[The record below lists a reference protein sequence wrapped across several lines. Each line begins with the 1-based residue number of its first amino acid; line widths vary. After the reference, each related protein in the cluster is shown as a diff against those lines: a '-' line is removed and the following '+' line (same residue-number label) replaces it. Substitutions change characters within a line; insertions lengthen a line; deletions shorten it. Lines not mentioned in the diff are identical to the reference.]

1 MRIVHVATGLIT
13 IPPNGWGAVER
24 LIWEYK
30 QGLEKLGDVVDIR
43 YMNELERWP
52 DTIVH
57 AHLANQ
63 ALYCR
68 DKGIPYVFFG
78 GQRRRYIQT
87 TAPYPSVYDTFMVM
101 TDDNPQL
108 IVELKELQEAL
119 QDSVLPPDDYD
130 HHFHLKPLQPS
141 ENDAEFNSIK
151 HNRGIVSMAR
161 SSDPNSAGSQ
171 FFIVHKDSTF
181 LDGEYT
187 VFGRIVTES
196 SFETLDKIAAVQT
209 GTNDR
214 PINPEQVRIIKATLV
229 DRSEIS
235 DILELSP
242 PIRTDGSIIST
253 ESGYTTFEN
262 QQLDVKFSAPV
273 GWLLQQPEKT
283 TEDAP
288 DVVAVG
294 PKVDGINPYISLTVK
309 DAKGK
314 TIDDLIAEKN
324 QILDQ
329 AVYQKQLEIL
339 SQQKIKSNV
348 YQTEAIG
355 SFTVDNVS
363 LKIKFI
369 EAMILSNDKSYTF
382 AYSNTVENFNN
393 EVPKFNESLNS
404 FEIPSQD
411 SNIMKS
417 TQESSEEGGGC
428 LIATAAYGSELAP
441 QVQMLREIRDN
452 QLMNTESGSAFMTT
466 FNEAYYS
473 FSPIIADMERESP
486 MFKEIVKAGL
496 TPMLSTLSIM
506 ESAESESEVLGLGL
520 TVIAL
525 NLGMYIGLPAFGI
538 LRLYQI
544 KKQ

>member
-1 MRIVHVATGLIT
+1 VILISSINHAFAQYVEEPLVVLETNQGEIVIEFFQLDAPKHTENFILLSQIGYYDGVLFHRIIPGFMIQSGDPNT
-13 IPPNGWGAVER
+13 IDGDPNTWG
-24 LIWEYK
+24 
-30 QGLEKLGDVVDIR
+30 QGG
-43 YMNELERWP
+43 
-52 DTIVH
+52 
-57 AHLANQ
+57 
-63 ALYCR
+63 
-68 DKGIPYVFFG
+68 KGASSDRI
-78 GQRRRYIQT
+78 
-87 TAPYPSVYDTFMVM
+87 
-101 TDDNPQL
+101 
-108 IVELKELQEAL
+108 
-119 QDSVLPPDDYD
+119 
-130 HHFHLKPLQPS
+130 
-141 ENDAEFNSIK
+141 DAEFNSIQ
-151 HNRGIVSMAR
+151 HERGIVSMAR

-214 PINPEQVRIIKATLV
+214 PINPEQVKIIKATVV

-235 DILELSP
+235 DILKLSP

-283 TEDAP
+283 SEDAP

-294 PKVDGINPYISLTVK
+294 PKVDGINPYISLTIK

-314 TIDDLIAEKN
+314 TIDDLITEKN

-355 SFTVDNVS
+355 SFQVDNVS

-369 EAMILSNDKSYTF
+369 EAMIFSNDKSYTF

-393 EVPKFNESLNS
+393 ELSKFNESLNS
-404 FEIPSQD
+404 FEIPSQN
-411 SNIMKS
+411 SNIIKS
-417 TQESSEEGGGC
+417 TEKNSSEEEGGGC
-428 LIATAAYGSELAP
+428 LIATATYGSELAP
-441 QVQMLREIRDN
+441 QVQQLRELRDN
-452 QLMNTESGSAFMTT
+452 QLLQTESGTAFMAT
-466 FNEAYYS
+466 FNDIYYS
-473 FSPIIADMERESP
+473 FSPIIADYERENP
-486 MFKEIVKAGL
+486 YFKEAVKLAI
-496 TPMLSTLSIM
+496 TPMISSLSLM
-506 ESAESESEVLGLGL
+506 ENAESESEVLSIGIS
-520 TVIAL
+520 VIAL
-525 NLGMYIGLPAFGI
+525 NLGMYLGAPAI
-538 LRLYQI
+538 VIISIR
-544 KKQ
+544 KKF

>member
-1 MRIVHVATGLIT
+1 LKKIILTLIFSV
-13 IPPNGWGAVER
+13 I
-24 LIWEYK
+24 LISS
-30 QGLEKLGDVVDIR
+30 I
-43 YMNELERWP
+43 N
-52 DTIVH
+52 
-57 AHLANQ
+57 
-63 ALYCR
+63 
-68 DKGIPYVFFG
+68 YVFAQNYEDPLVILETTQGEIIIEFFSIDAPKHTENFILLSKTGYYDGILFHRIIPGFMIQSGDPNTIDGDPNTWGQG
-78 GQRRRYIQT
+78 G
-87 TAPYPSVYDTFMVM
+87 
-101 TDDNPQL
+101 NG
-108 IVELKELQEAL
+108 AL
-119 QDSVLPPDDYD
+119 SDRI
-130 HHFHLKPLQPS
+130 
-141 ENDAEFNSIK
+141 DAEFNNIQ
-151 HNRGIVSMAR
+151 HDRGIVSMAR

-196 SFETLDKIAAVQT
+196 SFETLDKITAVQT

-214 PINPEQVRIIKATLV
+214 PINPEQVKIIKATVV
-229 DRSEIS
+229 DRFEIS

-283 TEDAP
+283 SEDAP

-294 PKVDGINPYISLTVK
+294 PKVDGINPYISLTIK
-309 DAKGK
+309 DVKGK
-314 TIDDLIAEKN
+314 TIDDLITEKN

-355 SFTVDNVS
+355 SFQVDNIS

-369 EAMILSNDKSYTF
+369 EAMIFSNDKLYTF

-393 EVPKFNESLNS
+393 DLSKFNESLNS

-411 SNIMKS
+411 SNIIKS
-417 TQESSEEGGGC
+417 TEKKLSEEEGGGC
-428 LIATAAYGSELAP
+428 LIATATYGSELAP
-441 QVQMLREIRDN
+441 QVQQLRELRDN
-452 QLMNTESGSAFMTT
+452 QLLQTESGTAFMGT
-466 FNEAYYS
+466 FNDIYYS
-473 FSPIIADMERESP
+473 FSPIIADYERENP
-486 MFKEIVKAGL
+486 YFKEGVKLAI
-496 TPMLSTLSIM
+496 TPMISSLSLM
-506 ESAESESEVLGLGL
+506 ENAKSESEVLSIGIS
-520 TVIAL
+520 VIVL
-525 NLGMYIGLPAFGI
+525 NLGMYLGAPAI
-538 LRLYQI
+538 VIISIR
-544 KKQ
+544 KKF